1 MINMTNKKISELC
14 KRAELSHC
22 TRGDSTDLIDI
33 NSPLKKLIALIIED
47 CANAAELHA
56 RSYPDGEGGNGA
68 KGAAAAVRHYGATL
82 LK

>member
-1 MINMTNKKISELC
+1 MTNKKISELC
-14 KRAELSHC
+14 KRAKLSHC
-22 TRGDSTDLIDI
+22 TGGSSSDLIDI

-56 RSYPDGEGGNGA
+56 RSYSNGESSNGA
-68 KGAAAAVRHYGATL
+68 TGAAAAVRHYGATL